1 MDEVSDEQLERL
13 IRGFGTRVTAR
24 TLVRVLSNGACA
36 DGRMLSHRLTALV
49 KGGGIIRLAPERR
62 GVAGHYTPKAW

>member
-1 MDEVSDEQLERL
+1 MDGVSDEQLERL

-24 TLVRVLSNGACA
+24 TLVRVLSNGARR
-36 DGRMLSHRLTALV
+36 DGRILRHRLTVLV
-49 KGGGIIRLAPERR
+49 KAGGIVRLAPGRR

>member
-13 IRGFGTRVTAR
+13 IRGFGSRVTAR
-24 TLVRVLSNGACA
+24 TLVRVLSNGACR
-36 DGRMLSHRLTALV
+36 DGRILRHRLTALV
-49 KGGGIIRLAPERR
+49 NGGGIIRLAPGRR